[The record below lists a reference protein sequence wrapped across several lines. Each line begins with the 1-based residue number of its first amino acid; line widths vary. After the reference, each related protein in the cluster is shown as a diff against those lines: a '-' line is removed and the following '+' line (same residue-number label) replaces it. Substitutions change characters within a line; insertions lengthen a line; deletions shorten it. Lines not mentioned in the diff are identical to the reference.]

1 MEYEV
6 IEVVCIACLK
16 PTTPA
21 DVNMDSF
28 RLGIPAHNVCLEI
41 VDRFIKAYE
50 KLSGNYYYGGA
61 PVRAQS
67 ISQD

>member
-28 RLGIPAHNVCLEI
+28 RLGVPMHTVCLEI
-41 VDRFIKAYE
+41 ADRVIKAYE
-50 KLSGNYYYGGA
+50 KIGGK
-61 PVRAQS
+61 
-67 ISQD
+67 IIG